1 MTSDDVEFLSR
12 LLAGELHERNLPF
25 QMPSVARVWEATG
38 QLASPIKLM
47 RHPELFP
54 DILPHAQEVFQ
65 VRRSRSA
72 SRGWQAKLPSRKLGR
87 TVLARSLL
95 EQRALERCEVD
106 GDVIRYCE
114 QPIAITYIDREGRTR
129 KHTPDL
135 YYETAAIRSFVEVK
149 WENDAR
155 LPQNEARWPAIAAA
169 INGMGFRYE
178 VLTERQILRHPV
190 ADNVAELLRFR
201 RAEPLSLAVRDAVV
215 GVLRHKT
222 VSLTDIIALVPGADK
237 PNLYRAI
244 VDGWLSIDLNTMLGP
259 HSALRLT
266 GSAGPGR

>member
-1 MTSDDVEFLSR
+1 MASGDVEFLDN
-12 LLAGELHERNLPF
+12 LLSGRIHERNLPF
-25 QMPSVARVWEATG
+25 QMPSVDRVWGATR
-38 QLASPIKLM
+38 QLTPPLKLM

-54 DILPHAQEVFQ
+54 DIIPHVQEVFR

-87 TVLARSLL
+87 TVRARSLL

-114 QPIAITYIDREGRTR
+114 QPITINYLDREGRTR

-135 YYETAAIRSFVEVK
+135 YYETNAIRSFVEVK
-149 WENDAR
+149 WERDAR
-155 LPQNEARWPAIAAA
+155 LPQNEARWPTIAAA

-178 VLTERQILRHPV
+178 VLTERHILRRPL

-201 RAEPLSLAVRDAVV
+201 RAEPAPLAVREAVM
-215 GVLRHKT
+215 GVLRHKPA
-222 VSLTDIIALVPGADK
+222 SLTDIIALVPGATM
-237 PNLYRAI
+237 PCLYRAI
-244 VDGWLSIDLNTMLGP
+244 VDGWLCIDLNTLLGQ
-259 HSALRLT
+259 HSVLRLPSSE
-266 GSAGPGR
+266 GLAR